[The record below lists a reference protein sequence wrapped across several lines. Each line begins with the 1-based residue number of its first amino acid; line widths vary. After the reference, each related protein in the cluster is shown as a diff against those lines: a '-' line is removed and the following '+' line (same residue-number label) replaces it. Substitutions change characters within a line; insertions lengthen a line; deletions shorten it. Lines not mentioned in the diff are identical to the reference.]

1 MLRKQVLLREARSEI
16 VGNTTRLT
24 KVVHVNEGD
33 HICYQGATESPLI
46 FLVEGQLRVSTYSED
61 GVELPFYVVNPD
73 ECTGEISI
81 LNCAP
86 TLGNI
91 IATKRSTVGLLD
103 RAHARRLLSDPD
115 VARSLNNLIASRAKT
130 LLVARSSRSQ
140 PRADARVTAVIEAAI
155 NQSQAFDSPLVELP
169 SQVTIAAMAGVSRET
184 VSRVITSL
192 EKRGIVEREGKAIR
206 IRDRVALHHLATG
219 RTPS

>member
-1 MLRKQVLLREARSEI
+1 MLRKQILLREARSEI

-24 KVVHVNEGD
+24 KVVHVKEGD
-33 HICYQGATESPLI
+33 YVCYQGAIESPLI

-61 GVELPFYVVNPD
+61 GVELPLYVVDPH

-81 LNCAP
+81 LNSAP
-86 TLGNI
+86 TFGNV
-91 IATKRSTVGLLD
+91 IATKGSIVGLLD

-115 VARSLNNLIASRAKT
+115 VARALNNLIASRAKT

-169 SQVTIAAMAGVSRET
+169 SQVSRET

-192 EKRGIVEREGKAIR
+192 DKRGIVEREGKAIR
-206 IRDRVALHHLATG
+206 IRDRVALHRLATG

>member
-1 MLRKQVLLREARSEI
+1 MLRKQILLREARGEI

-33 HICYQGATESPLI
+33 HVCYQGAIESPLI

-91 IATKRSTVGLLD
+91 IATKRSIVGLLD

-192 EKRGIVEREGKAIR
+192 DKRGIVEREGKAIR